1 MNIINLSPAD
11 TCRLDPLRLGYRG
24 TYEVA
29 AVAFDFSAWVEEYGP
44 GTMAVFIKRPT
55 DASPYPAALQIEGT
69 VATWTISETDTLYQ
83 GSGEIEFVYTNET
96 QRQKSAVFATYV
108 FRDIGAPASDPPDP
122 YENWLDRL
130 TELAGATQQNAA
142 DAAAA
147 ATEAERQADAAEE
160 NADLA
165 IESARSAGQSE
176 AASAESA
183 LAAEGFAVGEQNG
196 EAVQSGSPYFEN
208 NSKFYSEQAQQ
219 AAAESGWVHFYIDEN
234 GDLHY
239 VKTPNVAFAFF
250 LQDGDLYVRA

>member
-1 MNIINLSPAD
+1 MKTISLGNL
-11 TCRLDPLRLGYRG
+11 PLLLFVGYEGENDARG
-24 TYEVA
+24 F
-29 AVAFDFSAWVEEYGP
+29 AFDYSSWTEEYGA
-44 GTMAVFIKRPT
+44 GILQMLLQRQG
-55 DASPYPAALQIEGT
+55 DADPYPVVLSAGEDGT
-69 VATWTISETDTLYQ
+69 AIWTPSATDTAVR
-83 GSGEIEFVYTNET
+83 GSGEIQLIYTVDEVVAKT
-96 QRQKSAVFATYV
+96 AVV
-108 FRDIGAPASDPPDP
+108 RVLIDRSLGASGDPPEP

-165 IESARSAGQSE
+165 IASARSAGQSE

-196 EAVQSGSPYFEN
+196 EAVQPGSPYFEN

-219 AAAESGWVHFYIDEN
+219 AAAEGGWVHFYIDEN

-250 LQDGDLYVRA
+250 LQDGNLYVRA